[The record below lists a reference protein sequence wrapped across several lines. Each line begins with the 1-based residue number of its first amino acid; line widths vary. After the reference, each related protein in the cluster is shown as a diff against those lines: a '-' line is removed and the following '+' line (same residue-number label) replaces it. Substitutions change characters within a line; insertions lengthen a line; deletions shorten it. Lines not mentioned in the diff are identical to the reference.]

1 MMMNTNDIDK
11 KSRIKR
17 RHFLKKIVYI
27 TIFCAAIALSV
38 FFFNGIYRLW
48 VGRHIRNVIEK
59 QFIQLTKEL
68 NYNKQEGTIE
78 IPNVWNADMVVVC
91 RGYLSG
97 TEQLKSS
104 LIESGV
110 SEKPALY
117 ISKYDRWTEGA
128 HFYFIKKNR
137 VVYSSSRILDLEG
150 RDFIC
155 NKVGKRVYLDVILPV
170 WLAPDTDDPNAV
182 IIPKGLLLI
191 KTIR

>member
-1 MMMNTNDIDK
+1 MMNANDIDK
-11 KSRIKR
+11 KPRIKR

-38 FFFNGIYRLW
+38 LFFRCIYELW
-48 VGRHIRNVIEK
+48 VSGHIKNDIKK
-59 QFIQLTKEL
+59 QAVKLKKEL

-91 RGYLSG
+91 RGYLPES
-97 TEQLKSS
+97 EQLKSS

-110 SEKPALY
+110 PENPALC
-117 ISKYDRWTEGA
+117 ISKHDRWTDEGA

-137 VVYSSSRILDLEG
+137 LLHTRYRIVDLIG

-155 NKVGKRVYLDVILPV
+155 NKVGKRVYLDVILPI
-170 WLAPDTDDPNAV
+170 WPDPDTDDPNAV
-182 IIPKGLLLI
+182 IITKDLLLI